1 MKITDWIRGLLRDAQ
16 YRPGYREL
24 HELSGKAKRAA
35 GVYNHEEL
43 TRLIRQYSKSDEAI
57 ERIALAIAK
66 SEPFINPSSATNRY
80 SIEMMDALM
89 STPFMEKH
97 GRRLSDINPEDATP
111 IHGLLAMYTFM
122 RDEELQKFPKIGME
136 RPAHDEVIS
145 AIRILD
151 CQRQNRDISELCELA
166 TYAMLPSEYV
176 KIRYGLGQECGI
188 YGFIERYLT
197 EHEDDVISSEM
208 HLNYARAQAGVC
220 TAAEKTVENIPGVRL
235 PDFYLENLDRE
246 LDRLGRI
253 AASPDTVNDLV
264 HIKSDFLIKY
274 GIDKQSP
281 PEDQSRQAQKAY
293 CNLDARFVKMTGR
306 RPYAEGL
313 MASLRQKS
321 GNTKADKVQTQPA
334 RSNHIRNPP
343 PAKGKSRKPSF

>member
-1 MKITDWIRGLLRDAQ
+1 MLRDGQ
-16 YRPGYREL
+16 HRPGYREL
-24 HELSGKAKRAA
+24 QELSEKAKRAA

-43 TRLIRQYSKSDEAI
+43 TRLIRQYMKSDWAI

-66 SEPFINPSSATNRY
+66 SEPFINPSSTSNRP
-80 SIEMMDALM
+80 SIEMMDALL
-89 STPFMEKH
+89 STTFMEKH

-122 RDEELQKFPKIGME
+122 RDEELRKFPATGME

-151 CQRQNRDISELCELA
+151 SQRRNRDITELCELSA
-166 TYAMLPSEYV
+166 YSMLPSRYV
-176 KIRYGLGQECGI
+176 MMRYGLERDCDA
-188 YGFIERYLT
+188 YRCIENHIT
-197 EHEDDVISSEM
+197 ESDNPRV
-208 HLNYARAQAGVC
+208 LLQAEADMCV
-220 TAAEKTVENIPGVRL
+220 AAERAVEYIPGVRL
-235 PDFYLENLDRE
+235 PDFYFENLDRE
-246 LDRLGRI
+246 LGNLGRI
-253 AASPDTVNDLV
+253 AAYPDAVNDLIN
-264 HIKSDFLIKY
+264 IKSDFLIKY
-274 GIDKQSP
+274 GIDKTASP
-281 PEDQSRQAQKAY
+281 EEQSRKAQKAY
-293 CNLDARFVKMTGR
+293 CELDARFVKMTGR

-343 PAKGKSRKPSF
+343 PAKGKGRKPSF

>member
-1 MKITDWIRGLLRDAQ
+1 MKITDWIRGLLRDGQ
-16 YRPGYREL
+16 HRPSYREL
-24 HELSGKAKRAA
+24 QELSEKAKRAA

-43 TRLIRQYSKSDEAI
+43 TRLIRQYMKSDWAI

-66 SEPFINPSSATNRY
+66 SEPFINPSSTSNRP
-80 SIEMMDALM
+80 SIEMMDALL
-89 STPFMEKH
+89 STTFMEKH

-122 RDEELQKFPKIGME
+122 RDEELRKFPATGME

-151 CQRQNRDISELCELA
+151 GQRRNRDITELCELSA
-166 TYAMLPSEYV
+166 YSMLPSRYV
-176 KIRYGLGQECGI
+176 MMRYGLERDCDA
-188 YGFIERYLT
+188 YRCIENHIT
-197 EHEDDVISSEM
+197 DSD
-208 HLNYARAQAGVC
+208 NPRALLQAEADMCV
-220 TAAEKTVENIPGVRL
+220 AAERAVEYIPGVRL
-235 PDFYLENLDRE
+235 PDFYLENLDSE
-246 LDRLGRI
+246 LGNLGRI
-253 AASPDTVNDLV
+253 AVSPDAINDLI
-264 HIKSDFLIKY
+264 HIGQDFLIKY
-274 GIDKQSP
+274 GIDKEASQK
-281 PEDQSRQAQKAY
+281 DQSRQAQKAY
-293 CNLDARFVKMTGR
+293 CNLDARFVRMTGR

-321 GNTKADKVQTQPA
+321 GNTKANKVQTQPA

>member
-1 MKITDWIRGLLRDAQ
+1 MLREGQ

-24 HELSGKAKRAA
+24 QELSEKAKRAA

-43 TRLIRQYSKSDEAI
+43 TKLIRQYGKSDWAV

-66 SEPFINPSSATNRY
+66 SEPFINPSSTANRY
-80 SIEMMDALM
+80 SIEMMDALAD
-89 STPFMEKH
+89 TPFMEKH
-97 GRRLSDINPEDATP
+97 GRRLLDINPEDATP

-122 RDEELQKFPKIGME
+122 RDEELRKFPVNGMK
-136 RPAHDEVIS
+136 RPTEDEVIS

-151 CQRQNRDISELCELA
+151 SQRRNRDITELCELSA
-166 TYAMLPSEYV
+166 YSMLPSRYV
-176 KIRYGLGQECGI
+176 MMRYGLERDCDA
-188 YGFIERYLT
+188 YRCIENHITDSDNPRTL
-197 EHEDDVISSEM
+197 
-208 HLNYARAQAGVC
+208 LQAEADMCV
-220 TAAEKTVENIPGVRL
+220 AAERAVEYIPGVRL

-246 LDRLGRI
+246 LGNLGRI

-274 GIDKQSP
+274 GIDKQSS
-281 PEDQSRQAQKAY
+281 PEEQSRQAQKAY

-306 RPYAEGL
+306 RPYADGL

-321 GNTKADKVQTQPA
+321 ASTKADEVQTQPA

-343 PAKGKSRKPSF
+343 PAKGKGRKPSF

>member
-1 MKITDWIRGLLRDAQ
+1 MKITDWIRGLLRDGQ

-24 HELSGKAKRAA
+24 QELSEKAKRAA
-35 GVYNHEEL
+35 GVYNHEGL
-43 TRLIRQYSKSDEAI
+43 TRLIRQYRKSDWTV

-66 SEPFINPSSATNRY
+66 SEPFINPLSTANRY
-80 SIEMMDALM
+80 SIEMMDALLG
-89 STPFMEKH
+89 TTFMEKH
-97 GRRLSDINPEDATP
+97 GCRLSDINPEDATP

-122 RDEELQKFPKIGME
+122 RDEELRKFPAIGME
-136 RPAHDEVIS
+136 RPADDEVIS

-151 CQRQNRDISELCELA
+151 SQRRNRDITELCELSA
-166 TYAMLPSEYV
+166 YSMLPSRYV
-176 KIRYGLGQECGI
+176 MMRYGLERDCDA
-188 YGFIERYLT
+188 YRCIENHIT
-197 EHEDDVISSEM
+197 ESDNPRV
-208 HLNYARAQAGVC
+208 LLQAEADMCV
-220 TAAEKTVENIPGVRL
+220 AAERAVEYIPGVRL

-246 LDRLGRI
+246 LGNLGRI

-274 GIDKQSP
+274 GIDKAASPEEQSH
-281 PEDQSRQAQKAY
+281 QAQKAY
-293 CNLDARFVKMTGR
+293 CDLDARFVRMTGR